1 MPGMHVIEVTDQT
14 FEEEV
19 LQRSMEVPVV
29 LDLWAPWCGP
39 CRALGPALEALAE
52 EGGGAWVLAKLNVD
66 ENPAIAQAL
75 RVQSIPMVY
84 AFVEGR
90 AIDGFAGARP
100 RQQIEA
106 WLANF
111 VPDEPPAAA
120 AKPAKKKPTTP
131 LELAYEALG
140 EGRIE
145 EAQQVFSQLLGQE
158 DTAVPARIGLAFAAL
173 ATGDLEGSQADHD
186 LLPDPVP
193 APHVAEAQ
201 RLWFALAAQRIT
213 DPPEALAARV
223 AAKPGDLEARRD
235 LGIRLIARGDYD
247 AGLEHLLFIVMVNRA
262 FEDDLG
268 RKLMIRA
275 FDIMGHK
282 ERHTIEWQGRLG
294 AAMY

>member
-1 MPGMHVIEVTDQT
+1 MPGMHVIEVTDRS
-14 FEEEV
+14 FEEDV
-19 LQRSMEVPVV
+19 LKRSLEVPVV

-39 CRALGPALEALAE
+39 CRALGPTLEALAE
-52 EGGGAWVLAKLNVD
+52 AGGGTWVLAKLNVD
-66 ENPAIAQAL
+66 DNPGVAQAL

-84 AFVEGR
+84 AFVNGR
-90 AIDGFAGARP
+90 PIDAFQGALPRP
-100 RQQIEA
+100 QIEA
-106 WLANF
+106 WLKKF
-111 VPDEPPAAA
+111 VPDGPPPA
-120 AKPAKKKPTTP
+120 AKKKPATP
-131 LELAYEALG
+131 LELAYDALDAG
-140 EGRIE
+140 QIE

-158 DTAVPARIGLAFAAL
+158 ETAIPARIGLALAAL
-173 ATGDLEGSQADHD
+173 ATGDLEGAQADHD

-193 APHVAEAQ
+193 AAHAAEAQ
-201 RLWFALAAQRIT
+201 RLWFALTAARI
-213 DPPEALAARV
+213 PEDTATLTARV
-223 AAKPGDLEARRD
+223 AETPGDLAARRD
-235 LGIRLIARGDYD
+235 LGVRLIARGDLD